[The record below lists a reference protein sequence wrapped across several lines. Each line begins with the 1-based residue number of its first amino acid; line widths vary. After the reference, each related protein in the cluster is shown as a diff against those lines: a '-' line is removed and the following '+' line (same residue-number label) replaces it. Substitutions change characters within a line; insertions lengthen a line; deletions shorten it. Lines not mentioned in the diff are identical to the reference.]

1 MHDKN
6 VAHATTALPGL
17 QRDGPAVSA
26 RVSGLRSARTIGLA
40 SLVSRLL
47 GFFRITLLVYAIGG
61 TSSSVGGQTFD
72 VANSI
77 PTNLYGLIAGGVL
90 GAVLVPQ
97 ILKAVLE
104 GAEGQARIDRLLTV
118 TVGGA
123 MVVAVVATFAAP
135 VLVFIYA
142 SGWSQA
148 WLKLASTMAYWC
160 LPQIGFY
167 VIYAVLAQVLNARG
181 IFGWPAWAPAVAN
194 AISIVGVISF
204 MVFLPSGLGGV
215 SSWTP
220 TMIGV
225 LCGSSTLSIAAQALV
240 LFSPLRR
247 VGFSFRVRFGFSG
260 LGAVGRVALW
270 TFFGVAVGQLSFLAL
285 SNVATRAG
293 ESQHAL
299 GIDGPG
305 LNSFGYAYL
314 LMFLP
319 HGIATVS
326 LATATFPRLSKFAA
340 QHDSAAVAESV
351 MRTSAT
357 VAIIC
362 CGASA
367 VLFAEAPL
375 ITEVLWNTAVIGQV
389 LRPLSV
395 GLIGLS
401 LTYVLSRAL
410 FAYHDGRGPFLAQ
423 MIAAT
428 VSGLGA
434 LLSAILLPP
443 QLIVVGIA
451 ISVSLSNLLAWS
463 VAHVAL
469 KRRLRHE
476 AGVAVLLFI
485 PRRSVIVLTLST
497 ALAIAAGWLVSL
509 WLGNTASLGLVER
522 AADLLLV
529 TVIVTSTFV
538 ATLLMLDR
546 RHTVDSFLDARSTI

>member
-1 MHDKN
+1 M
-6 VAHATTALPGL
+6 
-17 QRDGPAVSA
+17 QRDGPAISA
-26 RVSGLRSARTIGLA
+26 RVSGLRSAQTIGFA

-47 GFFRITLLVYAIGG
+47 GFCRITLLVYAIGG

-97 ILKAVLE
+97 ILKAAVE

-118 TVGGA
+118 TIGGA
-123 MVVAVVATFAAP
+123 VVVAVVATFAAP
-135 VLVFIYA
+135 ALVFIYA
-142 SGWSQA
+142 SGWSHA
-148 WLKLASTMAYWC
+148 WLELASTMAYWC

-167 VIYAVLAQVLNARG
+167 IIYAVLAQLLNAHG
-181 IFGWPAWAPAVAN
+181 EFGWPAWAPAIAN
-194 AISIVGVISF
+194 AISIIGVVAFI
-204 MVFLPSGLGGV
+204 VFLPSGLGGV

-225 LCGSSTLSIAAQALV
+225 LCGISTLSIAAQALV
-240 LFSPLRR
+240 LLSPLRR

-260 LGAVGRVALW
+260 LGTVGRVALW
-270 TFFGVAVGQLSFLAL
+270 TFFGVAVGQLSFLVL

-293 ESQHAL
+293 QYQHLL

-314 LMFLP
+314 LVFLP

-340 QHDSAAVAESV
+340 QHDAAAVAESV
-351 MRTSAT
+351 KRTSAT

-362 CGASA
+362 SGASA
-367 VLFAEAPL
+367 VFFTAAPL
-375 ITEVLWNTAVIGQV
+375 ITQVLWNTAVIGQV

-423 MIAAT
+423 MIAAI

-434 LLSAILLPP
+434 FLSAIFLPP

-463 VAHVAL
+463 VAHIAL

-476 AGVAVLLFI
+476 EGRAVALFI
-485 PRRSVIVLTLST
+485 PRRSVIVLMLST

-509 WLGNTASLGLVER
+509 WLENTASLGLAER

-529 TVIVTSTFV
+529 TAVVTSTFV
-538 ATLLMLDR
+538 ATLLILDR
-546 RHTVDSFLDARSTI
+546 RHTLNSFSEARSKV